1 MLQVDITLRP
11 AVQGH
16 SDFLFARH
24 RAGLGPVVAATCG
37 SWDDAAQRAFH
48 DAWFADP
55 SRVAIVLVDGETA
68 DVIDAQEQLDGVLYL
83 ARIERLRS
91 VQGRGVG
98 TQLLRQRIEHA
109 RRAGLRAVELEVLI
123 VSARLGPRHRAR
135 RSG

>member
-55 SRVAIVLVDGETA
+55 SRVAIVLVDGEA
-68 DVIDAQEQLDGVLYL
+68 GVIDAQGQLDGVLYL
-83 ARIERLRS
+83 ARIELLPS
-91 VQGRGVG
+91 VQGGGVG
-98 TQLLRQRIEHA
+98 TQLLRLRIEHA